1 MAESEAAALAGLK
14 APTGIARREAALY
27 LAAHPSPAAC
37 EALLAALG
45 DADPQAHEA
54 IIRAL
59 VAQTLPERVARLV
72 AILRGDEPNRR
83 NAALSSL
90 IEIGASQPEAL
101 TAALLH
107 SSTEVRLHVAEVLG
121 DLRHPVTAAALIE
134 RLADEQGFPNVRHAA
149 AQALGKIGDQAA
161 MPALVQAAE
170 KADFWVRYSAV
181 EALGRLGDRQAVP
194 PLLALLRQ
202 DAWMRPAIVQAL
214 GNIGAVEA
222 VPDLA
227 STLDDPNDS
236 VRAGAVEAL
245 LKIVVEPETGGGLA
259 LEAQAEIRRH
269 IPVAPL
275 RRELVAHELPSSGYA
290 AYLLGWLAAP
300 EALPDLVD
308 ALGHDDD
315 TLRHAAVEAVLR
327 YGAAA
332 VPALEAALAHPQPLV
347 RENAVELLGMQSDDG
362 VVPKLLEHFND
373 PSLAVRQAI
382 VRSLGSLGG
391 EAAYRGLL
399 LALTHM
405 DTRDTALGVIGQL
418 HDPALVTYL
427 QQYLHDDPGAAR
439 AAAAQALALLGDE
452 AAVSILLNA
461 TRQADE
467 AVRQPAA
474 DALGRVRSNRAVAVL
489 IEALGDRDW
498 LVRQKAVEA
507 LGHIPDGRAVTA
519 LLPLTQEPEWR
530 VRRALVNALAQ
541 VGDSRVYEPLRGL
554 AADSNRWVRRAVM
567 DLAAEV
573 DDNRIVE
580 LLVAG
585 LTDDEASVRQAALVS
600 LGRRR
605 EPSAAL
611 AVAERLADPE
621 PVVRLAAVRAVAL
634 LDGALAGAKLSEI
647 ATSDPDEAVRRAVA
661 DSLGELSLP
670 LAVDA
675 LQAMLSDA
683 AAGVRDR
690 AAESL
695 ALMGTP
701 PAIEALVDG
710 LRRADG
716 KAHIQRQLAEL
727 GAPATRALLAAA
739 RATDPELRAAAA
751 EALGGLRNTLALPTL
766 RLLMR
771 DADARVR
778 QAAEAAQAAIGGA
791 S

>member
-1 MAESEAAALAGLK
+1 VAEDEAAGLAGLK
-14 APTGIARREAALY
+14 APTATARREAALY

-45 DADPQAHEA
+45 DPDPQTHEA

-59 VAQTLPERVARLV
+59 AAQTLPERVARLV
-72 AILRGDEPNRR
+72 TILRGDAPIRR

-90 IEIGASQPEAL
+90 IEIGASQPDAL
-101 TAALLH
+101 TAALRH
-107 SSTEVRLHVAEVLG
+107 PSTEVRLHVAEVLG
-121 DLRHPVTAAALIE
+121 DLRHPATAAALIE
-134 RLADEQGFPNVRHAA
+134 RLADEQEFPNVRHAA

-170 KADFWVRYSAV
+170 RADFWVRYSAV
-181 EALGRLGDRQAVP
+181 EALGRLGDTRAVP
-194 PLLALLRQ
+194 PLLILLRQ

-227 STLDDPNDS
+227 GALDDPNDT
-236 VRAGAVEAL
+236 VRAAAVEAL

-259 LEAQAEIRRH
+259 LETQAEIRGH
-269 IPVAPL
+269 IPVEPL
-275 RRELVAHELPSSGYA
+275 RRELVAHGLPSSAYA

-300 EALPDLVD
+300 EALPDLVE
-308 ALGHDDD
+308 ALGHADD

-327 YGAAA
+327 YGAEAI
-332 VPALEAALAHPQPLV
+332 PALEAALKHSQPLV
-347 RENAVELLGMQSDDG
+347 RENAVELLGMQSDER
-362 VVPKLLEHFND
+362 VVPELLEHLSD

-391 EAAYRGLL
+391 EAAYHGLL
-399 LALTHM
+399 LALTQV

-439 AAAAQALALLGDE
+439 AAAQALALLGDE

-461 TRQADE
+461 TRQPEE

-474 DALGRVRSNRAVAVL
+474 EALGRVRSNRAVAVL

-507 LGHIPDGRAVTA
+507 LGNIPDGRAVTA

-541 VGDSRVYEPLRGL
+541 VGDSRVYEPLRSL
-554 AADSNRWVRRAVM
+554 AADANRWVRRAVM

-573 DDNRIVE
+573 DDPRIVE

-585 LTDDEASVRQAALVS
+585 LSDGDASVRAAALAA

-605 EPSAAL
+605 DPSAAP
-611 AVAERLADPE
+611 AVAEMLTDPQ
-621 PVVRLAAVRAVAL
+621 PLVRLAAVRAVAL
-634 LDGALAGAKLSEI
+634 LDGVLAGEKLSEI
-647 ATSDPDEAVRRAVA
+647 AASDPEEAVRQAVA
-661 DSLGELSLP
+661 DALGELGLP

-675 LQAMLSDA
+675 LQAMLGDA

-690 AAESL
+690 ASEAL

-701 PAIEALVDG
+701 PAIEALVGG
-710 LRRADG
+710 LRRAEAQ
-716 KAHIQRQLAEL
+716 AHIQVQLARL

-751 EALGGLRNTLALPTL
+751 EALGGLRHTLALPTL

-778 QAAEAAQAAIGGA
+778 QAAEAALAAIGGPA
-791 S
+791 